1 MDCRPDAYDRY
12 AALMDEHN
20 SQMAWGI
27 SPVNSWYKSP
37 SGRVAQNWPLPL
49 IDYWRQTRRPD
60 PADFEL
66 L

>member
-1 MDCRPDAYDRY
+1 MDCRTEAYDRY
-12 AALMDEHN
+12 AARMDEHN

-37 SGRVAQNWPLPL
+37 SGRIAQNWPLPL
-49 IDYWRQTRRPD
+49 IDYWRQTRAPN

-66 L
+66 I

>member
-1 MDCRPDAYDRY
+1 
-12 AALMDEHN
+12 MDEHN

-49 IDYWRQTRRPD
+49 VDYWRQTRRPD